1 MRRFQKPLSL
11 VCLSAFLSTTL
22 LGQSNIQIEK
32 PAGSFSWLTNPYRA
46 RHVTPI
52 NLNNSGRLES
62 LIRAGILYLS
72 AQDVVALALEDNLDI
87 EIQRYGPLLA
97 EENLRRAQSGAA
109 LRSVGTSV
117 AAGPTSVSTTGV
129 ASNLASSNGG
139 NSAAGN
145 GVNSGGGIVAQ
156 LGPTIPTLDPT
167 FSAFVSVGHFTTPQ
181 SNTFITQ
188 TNAIVANSQT
198 YNFSYGQNF
207 VTGTGYTFSFN
218 NTHSNVNVPSNLLN
232 PSTTGSL
239 DLVVTQSLLQ
249 GFGIAVNNRNIRVAK
264 NNAKVNDLQFEQ
276 QLITTVASV
285 LNLYWDLVSFNEDVK
300 VKESALVTSRRLFED
315 NKKQV
320 DIGTLAPI
328 EVTRAEAEVAS
339 NQQDLL
345 ISQTNLLQQETLLK
359 NALSKNGVASPSL
372 AEVRIVPLDKIT
384 LPPQEENRPFSDLV
398 EFALKNR
405 PEITQNQLNIE
416 SNKINLNGDKSSLR
430 PSLTAFAELTN
441 HALTGSV
448 NPANVNNEFG
458 FPDPYFVGGYPNA
471 LGQMF
476 RRNFPDYSAGFAL
489 TIPIRNRAAQADYVT
504 DQLALRQAEL
514 QFQKSVNQVRVDVQN
529 AVIGLQ
535 QARVRYL
542 AAVKARILQQETLD
556 AEQKKYQLG
565 ASTVFLV
572 IQAQRD
578 LSTAQ
583 GTEIQALA
591 NYSHARVSFDQA
603 IGGTLSKNNISLD
616 EAKKGLV
623 ARPSVIPQ
631 SPPAPANVTPP
642 PDSLLPAVQP
652 GVAQPGVAQ
661 KGDVQH

>member
-1 MRRFQKPLSL
+1 MRRFQKTLSL
-11 VCLSAFLSTTL
+11 VCLLALLSTTV

-32 PAGSFSWLTNPYRA
+32 PGGSFSWLTSPYRA
-46 RHVTPI
+46 RTITPI

-62 LIRAGILYLS
+62 LIQAGILYLS
-72 AQDVVALALEDNLDI
+72 APDVVALALEDNLDI

-129 ASNLASSNGG
+129 ASNLSSSNGG
-139 NSAAGN
+139 NAAAGN

-156 LGPTIPTLDPT
+156 LGPTIPSLDPT

-181 SNTFITQ
+181 SNVFITQ

-232 PSTTGSL
+232 PSTTGAL
-239 DLVVTQSLLQ
+239 DLVITQSLLQ

-320 DIGTLAPI
+320 EIGTLAPI

-384 LPPQEENRPFSDLV
+384 VPQQEENRPFNELV

-441 HALTGSV
+441 HALTGAV
-448 NPANVNNEFG
+448 NPANVNYEFG
-458 FPDPYFVGGYPNA
+458 YPDPYFVGGYPNA

-504 DQLALRQAEL
+504 DQLALRQAE
-514 QFQKSVNQVRVDVQN
+514 
-529 AVIGLQ
+529 LQ

-591 NYSHARVSFDQA
+591 NYSHAKVSFDQA
-603 IGGTLSKNNISLD
+603 IGSTLSKNNISLD
-616 EAKKGLV
+616 EAKRGLV
-623 ARPSVIPQ
+623 ARPSAIPAN
-631 SPPAPANVTPP
+631 PPAPANVTPP
-642 PDSLLPAVQP
+642 ADSLQPSAQP

-661 KGDVQH
+661 PGNVQH